1 MNAREHEVA
10 RKITRML
17 DQGSRDLD
25 RNAQLRLSS
34 AREQALSLAAS
45 RRAPAWVPVWAAQ
58 LAGRAGGWPAGT
70 RYLLPMAVLLL
81 GLMGI
86 VYWQGNGGPGSEL
99 ADIDARLLTDD
110 LPIDAYL
117 DKGFD
122 SWLKRQSR

>member
-1 MNAREHEVA
+1 MNAREHEIA

-17 DQGSRDLD
+17 DQSSRDLD
-25 RNAQLRLSS
+25 RNTLLRLAA
-34 AREQALSLAAS
+34 AREQALAGA
-45 RRAPAWVPVWAAQ
+45 RRTPAWVPVWAGQ
-58 LAGRAGGWPAGT
+58 LASRAGGWPAGT

-86 VYWQGNGGPGSEL
+86 VYWQGNSGPGTEL
-99 ADIDARLLTDD
+99 AEIDVRLLTDD